1 MTVIRWAGF
10 RGENRALHPKLLPEG
25 ACAKSA
31 NQKPG
36 RGDLRPWRNPLT
48 VANVPSGRNSI
59 YRMGRDVASDAD
71 YWLSWTG
78 TVHAVRGF
86 ETGDTTERTYYTG
99 DGTPKVTD
107 NVMGL
112 AAAPYPTADR
122 PLGIPAPAT
131 GPIVTVT
138 DPELAVIQA
147 GQPARTEV
155 VVAPRVITH
164 VAVVSVSMLF
174 ATRKYVKVWLEAGH
188 GIVTG
193 DKVNVVIDGY
203 PGLSKQ
209 DATAALQ
216 SDGLSITYSIDQS
229 VAAFAQTVATG
240 SVTKSSD
247 TVFYPEV
254 PQITADPES
263 LGARQTRFYVYTYV
277 NDWGWESPP
286 SPVSNQ
292 ADALQASTVTI
303 SGFAAPP
310 AGNYAINRIR
320 IYRTQTG
327 ESGATEFFFL
337 REIAIGT
344 ATTTDDNRTLGEVLP
359 TTTWLPAPDDLS
371 HLTAGWNGMLFGISG
386 GGLRPSEAYVPY
398 AYPLQYE
405 ILPPD
410 SKAVALGVFGQALL
424 ALTTGRP
431 LLVSGSSPDSLDQQ
445 ALEMPQACIA
455 PRSVASMGAGV
466 AWASNDGLCW
476 YGQGGARILTAGIL
490 TREQWLALNP
500 ASMIGCM
507 VEGLY
512 FGSYDDG
519 SGRKSFMI
527 DPINPTGVYFIDTG
541 FTAMHFDELQDQLY
555 VLTGTS
561 VQRWDAASTYMTT
574 VARSK
579 EFRLPRPEGLGWLE
593 VTADAYPVTVRVDC
607 MNLPA
612 GEVTKLTTI
621 DPRLTAPTPT
631 SIRYTATVTSREP
644 APLPAGWMADDWQIE
659 VETAGAVQGVA
670 LASSIEELAET

>member
-10 RGENRALHPKLLPEG
+10 AGENRALHPKLLQG
-25 ACAKSA
+25 AACAKSV

-48 VANVPSGRNSI
+48 VATVPAGRNTI

-86 ETGDTTERTYYTG
+86 ETGDTTERTFYSG
-99 DGTPKVTD
+99 DGTPKVTN
-107 NVMGL
+107 NVIGL
-112 AAAPYPTADR
+112 AAAPYPTASR

-131 GPIVTVT
+131 APIVTVT
-138 DPELAVIQA
+138 DPDPSVIQE
-147 GQPARTEV
+147 GQPARTETR
-155 VVAPRVITH
+155 APRNITD
-164 VAVVSVSMLF
+164 VAVFQGLF
-174 ATRKYVKVWLEAGH
+174 FLPSTARVWLEPGH

-193 DKVNVVIDGY
+193 DKVTVQCSTFPQINAT
-203 PGLSKQ
+203 
-209 DATAALQ
+209 DASVTLQ
-216 SDGLSITYSIDQS
+216 PDGLSIVYRLGNNS
-229 VAAFAQTVATG
+229 VSPFAQTSATG
-240 SVTKSSD
+240 TVTLRSD
-247 TVFYPEV
+247 TVFYPEI
-254 PQITADPES
+254 PQLAADPGS
-263 LGARQTRFYVYTYV
+263 LGSRQTRFYVYTYV
-277 NDWGWESPP
+277 SDWGWESPP

-292 ADALQASTVTI
+292 ADALTASVVVI
-303 SGFAAPP
+303 GGFSTPP
-310 AGNYAINRIR
+310 AGNYGINRIR

-327 ESGATEFFFL
+327 SSGATEFFFL

-344 ATTTDDNRTLGEVLP
+344 TTTQDDNRTLGEVLP
-359 TTTWLPAPDDLS
+359 TTTWVPAPGDLS

-386 GGLRPSEAYVPY
+386 GGLRACEPYVPY
-398 AYPLQYE
+398 AWPLQYE

-410 SKAVALGVFGQALL
+410 SKAVALGVFGQAVLV
-424 ALTTGRP
+424 LTNGRP

-445 ALEMPQACIA
+445 PLEMPQACIA

-476 YGQGGARILTAGIL
+476 YGQGGARILTAGLL

-512 FGSYDDG
+512 FCSYDDG
-519 SGRKSFMI
+519 AGRKSFML
-527 DPINPTGVYFIDTG
+527 DPLNPTGLYFMDAG

-555 VLTGTS
+555 VLNGTS
-561 VQRWDAASTYMTT
+561 VQRWDAAATFMTAL
-574 VARSK
+574 ARSK
-579 EFRLPRPEGLGWLE
+579 EHRLPRPENLGWIE
-593 VTADAYPVTVRVDC
+593 VVSDSYPVTVRVDC
-607 MNLPA
+607 MNIPA
-612 GEVTKLTTI
+612 SEVTALVTL

-631 SIRYTATVTSREP
+631 SIRYTTTITGRDP
-644 APLPAGWMADDWQIE
+644 QPLPGGWLADDWQIE
-659 VETAGAVQGVA
+659 VETTGAVQGLA
-670 LASSIEELAET
+670 LASSIEELAQT